1 MILTRKNNAD
11 VLAHRFCCWSQ
22 YRGCYEILG
31 HWSWWIVFQSGVWSS
46 TTGMV
51 SGLQRSSPLTISSMV
66 RRRSSLVEHI
76 LPWSLVKLREN
87 PRPCRLEG
95 WGTEW
100 ILLNGWVFMD
110 HFVRFAPRY
119 RRLAKC
125 QPSMPPLRIW
135 NDLKMKNKWMIWYG
149 MPCSFNFLWLMHVS
163 IPPISGLSLTITGG
177 YLWFVVYRMNHREIG
192 SEPRNQRSLVG
203 WLTPTLGG

>member
-1 MILTRKNNAD
+1 
-11 VLAHRFCCWSQ
+11 
-22 YRGCYEILG
+22 
-31 HWSWWIVFQSGVWSS
+31 
-46 TTGMV
+46 MV

-66 RRRSSLVEHI
+66 IRRSSLVEHI

-95 WGTEW
+95 LYWVNLVEW
-100 ILLNGWVFMD
+100 LGFHGSQL
-110 HFVRFAPRY
+110 VRFAPRY

-135 NDLKMKNKWMIWYG
+135 NDLQMKNKWMMWYG
-149 MPCSFNFLWLMHVS
+149 MPRSFNILWLMHVS

-177 YLWFVVYRMNHREIG
+177 YLCFVVYRMNHREIG